1 MKEHASTRAG
11 IAQRA
16 WALLLAVALCLGLV
30 PGAAWA
36 AEGEGAGTAPESAQ
50 KVSAVTLTVVK
61 GVSDWS
67 GPSVVV
73 NKTYKFT
80 GQATVKD
87 LFEAAKKAGDI
98 KAYAF
103 NGFGYLDSIT
113 TAAGVEIKTPS
124 DWSSS
129 WSIFKNGSAAGF
141 DESKPNEGKDVDVL
155 TDGDVLQFAWC
166 DSVPNVAPT
175 AEQWEAL
182 ASEAAQGD
190 GVAGDEN
197 AAKAGSAS
205 IAIVQGMEY
214 KGPIALLNKT
224 YAFSKGATV
233 KDLFEAAK
241 KAGDIKAYAFN
252 GFGYLDSI
260 TTAAGV
266 EIKTPSDWSSSWS
279 IFKNGSAAGFD
290 ESKPNEGKDVDVLTD
305 GDVLQFAWCD
315 SVPNV
320 APTAEQWKA
329 LADAAV
335 SGDSVIEGEAPV
347 RPSPSAPKVDAAVL
361 DGSLN
366 AVYRALFA
374 NLAGTLEGAGGAS
387 DRNISSWKAMEA
399 AAIGQVG
406 LVDADAAIA
415 DAVASY
421 NAPANNNLQRSIIVL
436 TALGIDATKVPSGQG
451 TLNLVEKLASDA
463 SAVSAYPTSAAFAL
477 LAYASGSYEVA
488 SDAVNSARAL
498 IDGLSA
504 AQSSEG
510 GYLAMGSIDVDTT
523 AMVIPALAVYQGDA
537 TAKTALDKAV
547 AALRGAQK
555 GDGSFGN
562 VNSTAMAV
570 IALCSVGIDPASE
583 SEWAGSAATPLK
595 ALLSFA
601 KEDMTGFSVATG
613 MEEDMVN
620 EQGFRALV
628 AYQGLKNTGAAY
640 NIYTQAK
647 LGQAGL
653 PAEKQEEESAPA
665 PADKPVVDKKALAK
679 TGDGSA
685 PFAAGT
691 AVLAL
696 GALAAGIAATRRM
709 RVSDELSLR
718 R

>member
-87 LFEAAKKAGDI
+87 LFETAKKAGDI
-98 KAYAF
+98 DGYAF
-103 NGFGYLDSIT
+103 ADAFGTGSEFLSSLTPKGGSAVEGASGWWSSFVGGIADDGSK
-113 TAAGVEIKTPS
+113 TAAASP
-124 DWSSS
+124 
-129 WSIFKNGSAAGF
+129 
-141 DESKPNEGKDVDVL
+141 
-155 TDGDVLQFAWC
+155 
-166 DSVPNVAPT
+166 
-175 AEQWEAL
+175 L
-182 ASEAAQGD
+182 A
-190 GVAGDEN
+190 
-197 AAKAGSAS
+197 
-205 IAIVQGMEY
+205 
-214 KGPIALLNKT
+214 
-224 YAFSKGATV
+224 
-233 KDLFEAAK
+233 
-241 KAGDIKAYAFN
+241 
-252 GFGYLDSI
+252 
-260 TTAAGV
+260 
-266 EIKTPSDWSSSWS
+266 
-279 IFKNGSAAGFD
+279 
-290 ESKPNEGKDVDVLTD
+290 D

-399 AAIGQVG
+399 AAIGQAG

>member
-1 MKEHASTRAG
+1 MKEQTIKRAG
-11 IAQRA
+11 IMQRA
-16 WALLLAVALCLGLV
+16 WALLLAAALCLGLM

-36 AEGEGAGTAPESAQ
+36 EEGEGAGTAPESAQ

-87 LFEAAKKAGDI
+87 LFETAKKAGDI
-98 KAYAF
+98 DGYAF
-103 NGFGYLDSIT
+103 ADAFGTGSEFLSSLTPKGGSAVEGASGWWSSFVGGIADDGSK
-113 TAAGVEIKTPS
+113 TAAASPL
-124 DWSSS
+124 
-129 WSIFKNGSAAGF
+129 A
-141 DESKPNEGKDVDVL
+141 
-155 TDGDVLQFAWC
+155 DGDVLQFAWC

>member
-87 LFEAAKKAGDI
+87 LFETAKKAGDI
-98 KAYAF
+98 DGYAF
-103 NGFGYLDSIT
+103 ADAFGTGSEFLSSLTPKGGSAVEGASGWWSSFVGGIADDGSK
-113 TAAGVEIKTPS
+113 TAAASP
-124 DWSSS
+124 
-129 WSIFKNGSAAGF
+129 
-141 DESKPNEGKDVDVL
+141 
-155 TDGDVLQFAWC
+155 
-166 DSVPNVAPT
+166 
-175 AEQWEAL
+175 L
-182 ASEAAQGD
+182 A
-190 GVAGDEN
+190 
-197 AAKAGSAS
+197 
-205 IAIVQGMEY
+205 
-214 KGPIALLNKT
+214 
-224 YAFSKGATV
+224 
-233 KDLFEAAK
+233 
-241 KAGDIKAYAFN
+241 
-252 GFGYLDSI
+252 
-260 TTAAGV
+260 
-266 EIKTPSDWSSSWS
+266 
-279 IFKNGSAAGFD
+279 
-290 ESKPNEGKDVDVLTD
+290 D

>member
-87 LFEAAKKAGDI
+87 LFETAKKAGDI
-98 KAYAF
+98 DGYAF
-103 NGFGYLDSIT
+103 ADAFGTGSEFLSSLTPKGGSAVEGASGWWSSFVGGIADDGSK
-113 TAAGVEIKTPS
+113 TAAASP
-124 DWSSS
+124 
-129 WSIFKNGSAAGF
+129 
-141 DESKPNEGKDVDVL
+141 
-155 TDGDVLQFAWC
+155 
-166 DSVPNVAPT
+166 
-175 AEQWEAL
+175 L
-182 ASEAAQGD
+182 A
-190 GVAGDEN
+190 
-197 AAKAGSAS
+197 
-205 IAIVQGMEY
+205 
-214 KGPIALLNKT
+214 
-224 YAFSKGATV
+224 
-233 KDLFEAAK
+233 
-241 KAGDIKAYAFN
+241 
-252 GFGYLDSI
+252 
-260 TTAAGV
+260 
-266 EIKTPSDWSSSWS
+266 
-279 IFKNGSAAGFD
+279 
-290 ESKPNEGKDVDVLTD
+290 D

-691 AVLAL
+691 AALAL

>member
-87 LFEAAKKAGDI
+87 LFETAKKAGDI
-98 KAYAF
+98 DGYAF
-103 NGFGYLDSIT
+103 ADAFGTGSEFLSSLTPKGGSAVEGASGWWSSFVGGIADDGSK
-113 TAAGVEIKTPS
+113 TAAASPL
-124 DWSSS
+124 
-129 WSIFKNGSAAGF
+129 A
-141 DESKPNEGKDVDVL
+141 
-155 TDGDVLQFAWC
+155 DGDVLQFAWC

-305 GDVLQFAWCD
+305 GDVLQFAWC
-315 SVPNV
+315 
-320 APTAEQWKA
+320 
-329 LADAAV
+329 
-335 SGDSVIEGEAPV
+335 DSVIEGEAPV

>member
-87 LFEAAKKAGDI
+87 LFE
-98 KAYAF
+98 
-103 NGFGYLDSIT
+103 T
-113 TAAGVEIKTPS
+113 
-124 DWSSS
+124 
-129 WSIFKNGSAAGF
+129 
-141 DESKPNEGKDVDVL
+141 
-155 TDGDVLQFAWC
+155 
-166 DSVPNVAPT
+166 
-175 AEQWEAL
+175 
-182 ASEAAQGD
+182 
-190 GVAGDEN
+190 
-197 AAKAGSAS
+197 
-205 IAIVQGMEY
+205 
-214 KGPIALLNKT
+214 
-224 YAFSKGATV
+224 
-233 KDLFEAAK
+233 AK

>member
-98 KAYAF
+98 DGYAF
-103 NGFGYLDSIT
+103 ADAFGTGSEFLSSLTPKGGSAVEGASGWWSSFVGGIADDGSK
-113 TAAGVEIKTPS
+113 TAAASP
-124 DWSSS
+124 
-129 WSIFKNGSAAGF
+129 
-141 DESKPNEGKDVDVL
+141 
-155 TDGDVLQFAWC
+155 
-166 DSVPNVAPT
+166 
-175 AEQWEAL
+175 L
-182 ASEAAQGD
+182 A
-190 GVAGDEN
+190 
-197 AAKAGSAS
+197 
-205 IAIVQGMEY
+205 
-214 KGPIALLNKT
+214 
-224 YAFSKGATV
+224 
-233 KDLFEAAK
+233 
-241 KAGDIKAYAFN
+241 
-252 GFGYLDSI
+252 
-260 TTAAGV
+260 
-266 EIKTPSDWSSSWS
+266 
-279 IFKNGSAAGFD
+279 
-290 ESKPNEGKDVDVLTD
+290 D

-329 LADAAV
+329 LADTAV

-366 AVYRALFA
+366 TVYRALFA

-477 LAYASGSYEVA
+477 LAYASGPYEVA

-665 PADKPVVDKKALAK
+665 PADKPVADKKALAK

-696 GALAAGIAATRRM
+696 GALVAGIAATRRM
-709 RVSDELSLR
+709 RASDELSLR

>member
-87 LFEAAKKAGDI
+87 LFETAKKAGDI
-98 KAYAF
+98 DGYAF
-103 NGFGYLDSIT
+103 ADAFGTGSEFLSSLTPKGGSAVEGASGWWSSFVGGIADDGSK
-113 TAAGVEIKTPS
+113 TAAASP
-124 DWSSS
+124 
-129 WSIFKNGSAAGF
+129 
-141 DESKPNEGKDVDVL
+141 
-155 TDGDVLQFAWC
+155 
-166 DSVPNVAPT
+166 
-175 AEQWEAL
+175 L
-182 ASEAAQGD
+182 A
-190 GVAGDEN
+190 
-197 AAKAGSAS
+197 
-205 IAIVQGMEY
+205 
-214 KGPIALLNKT
+214 
-224 YAFSKGATV
+224 
-233 KDLFEAAK
+233 
-241 KAGDIKAYAFN
+241 
-252 GFGYLDSI
+252 
-260 TTAAGV
+260 
-266 EIKTPSDWSSSWS
+266 
-279 IFKNGSAAGFD
+279 
-290 ESKPNEGKDVDVLTD
+290 D

-387 DRNISSWKAMEA
+387 DRNIVSWKAMEA